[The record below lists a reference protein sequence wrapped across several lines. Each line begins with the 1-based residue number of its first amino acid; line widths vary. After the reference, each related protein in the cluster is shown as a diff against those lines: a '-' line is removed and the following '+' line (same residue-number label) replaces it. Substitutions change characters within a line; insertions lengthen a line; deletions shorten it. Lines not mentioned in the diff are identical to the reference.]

1 MLCSDEALL
10 LPYGVGLGTHIPLF
24 TLLVTMTTTK
34 PKLQPK
40 PVRKATSEVTTVTP
54 SQPVVITKQRDFT
67 HKEPVIIP
75 SHLDEIPVIS
85 AASYIKDARNRWYIH
100 TVEVKEVWDVHV
112 NLFNNAK
119 PHILKAHDYVVQR
132 YQELT
137 NE

>member
-1 MLCSDEALL
+1 MTATPKLK
-10 LPYGVGLGTHIPLF
+10 PKPTRKVN
-24 TLLVTMTTTK
+24 TMT
-34 PKLQPK
+34 Q
-40 PVRKATSEVTTVTP
+40 SN
-54 SQPVVITKQRDFT
+54 PVVITKQRDFT

-112 NLFNNAK
+112 DLFNKARPHLLNA
-119 PHILKAHDYVVQR
+119 HEYVVKR

-137 NE
+137 KGE

>member
-1 MLCSDEALL
+1 
-10 LPYGVGLGTHIPLF
+10 
-24 TLLVTMTTTK
+24 MTTT

-40 PVRKATSEVTTVTP
+40 PIRKVNTMTESPT
-54 SQPVVITKQRDFT
+54 VVITKQRDFT

-100 TVEVKEVWDVHV
+100 TVELKEVWDVHV
-112 NLFNNAK
+112 DLFNKAK
-119 PHILKAHDYVVQR
+119 PHVLKAHEYVVTR

-137 NE
+137 KGE

>member
-1 MLCSDEALL
+1 MLRVQILL
-10 LPYGVGLGTHIPLF
+10 FRLGFTSLIVHLLF
-24 TLLVTMTTTK
+24 TMTAT

-40 PVRKATSEVTTVTP
+40 PVRPTAD
-54 SQPVVITKQRDFT
+54 QMPVVITKQRDFT

-100 TVEVKEVWDVHV
+100 TVELKEVWEVHV
-112 NLFNNAK
+112 NLFNQVK
-119 PHILKAHDYVVQR
+119 PHALNAHDYVVKR

-137 NE
+137 K